1 MYLSRRWVLPATA
14 TRRSSSE
21 KSRDAPVSQRQSP
34 ERKLMRETEA
44 SIRLVDPPRGAGGR
58 NERGYMMLWTI
69 SGALVFLWLLA
80 FVGHVGGSLIHLLL
94 LTAVI
99 LLWVNFRTGRR
110 TV

>member
-1 MYLSRRWVLPATA
+1 
-14 TRRSSSE
+14 
-21 KSRDAPVSQRQSP
+21 
-34 ERKLMRETEA
+34 
-44 SIRLVDPPRGAGGR
+44 
-58 NERGYMMLWTI
+58 MMLWTI

>member
-1 MYLSRRWVLPATA
+1 LPATA
-14 TRRSSSE
+14 SRRSGSE
-21 KSRDAPVSQRQSP
+21 ESRDAPISPRQSLR
-34 ERKLMRETEA
+34 RKLMREAEA
-44 SIRLVDPPRGAGGR
+44 EISLVDLPRGAGGR

-94 LTAVI
+94 LGAVI